1 MITRKAATIF
11 LVLIGLVVIPVVSAH
26 AQKSPPSAP
35 PPPGAVVWFDLLT
48 EDADAVLEFYGEL
61 FGWDIQVHTPS
72 HHVVVHN
79 GQPIAG
85 ISQIEN
91 EDPDGGGA
99 FWLAGI
105 VVDDVDKAVK
115 RATRRGAPV
124 HVQPADSAGYARYA
138 IISDSEGIPVMLL
151 DPFTNLGGDH
161 GPGSWVWAE
170 LWARNPDS
178 AASFY
183 EEVVGYKKGQ
193 TEVGGAPY
201 QVFKTRDEIRAGLVK
216 TPHEKIKPAW
226 APYLLVADLD
236 DVIARTPKLGGTVLA
251 QPDTFSSLGS
261 VALLADP
268 TGAAFFVYQR
278 NEEGASK

>member
-11 LVLIGLVVIPVVSAH
+11 LVLIGLVVMPIVSAH

-85 ISQIEN
+85 ISQIQGEKSDTS
-91 EDPDGGGA
+91 EA

-138 IISDSEGIPVMLL
+138 IISDSEGVPVMLL
-151 DPFTNLGGDH
+151 DPFTTLGGDR

-170 LWARNPDS
+170 LWARDPDS
-178 AASFY
+178 AAAFY
-183 EEVVGYKKGQ
+183 GKVVGYEKDQ
-193 TEVGGAPY
+193 TDVGGAPY
-201 QVFKTRDEIRAGLVK
+201 QVFKTEGEIRAGLVK
-216 TPHEKIKPAW
+216 TPHDKVEPIW
-226 APYLLVADLD
+226 APYLLVANLE
-236 DVIARTPKLGGTVLA
+236 DVLARTPKLGGTILA
-251 QPDTFSSLGS
+251 KPGTFSSLGS

-268 TGAAFFVYQR
+268 SGAAFFVYQR
-278 NEEGASK
+278 KEEGASK